1 MTSTPGEPE
10 PSLSPGPAPAPE
22 FAPEIKK
29 ALIEQLSKEIQSS
42 ADSVTSLRTQYGF
55 TVWVGP
61 YIVLG
66 AIIVATKGLFTVDVH
81 SFHFRVGLVVGIS
94 CYLALGYVAGR
105 IENFAHE
112 RANQWRRCIVEVATV
127 GKIDPTQRA
136 NQWRRCIVE
145 VATVGKIEPTPYLDE
160 KILPPRV
167 VPCYVMLFAVLLFC
181 FFGVAI
187 LVSTIH
193 PKPKAP
199 PTTILTPNPK

>member
-1 MTSTPGEPE
+1 MTSTPGEHE
-10 PSLSPGPAPAPE
+10 PSLSRGPAPAPE

-42 ADSVTSLRTQYGF
+42 ADSVTSLRTRYGF
-55 TVWVGP
+55 TVWGGP

-66 AIIVATKGLFTVDVH
+66 AIIVATKGMFTVDVH
-81 SFHFRVGLVVGIS
+81 SFHFRVGLVVSIS

-105 IENFAHE
+105 IEKFAHE

-127 GKIDPTQRA
+127 GKINPTL
-136 NQWRRCIVE
+136 
-145 VATVGKIEPTPYLDE
+145 YLDE

-167 VPCYVMLFAVLLFC
+167 VPCYVMLFAVLLLC

-193 PKPKAP
+193 PKPESP